1 MGLAVK
7 ITTILMA
14 STLFAVIMLLPA
26 SAGKTKVLPDQS
38 PAIVISTQEVK
49 NGSSLL
55 VEIDTRHL
63 NPPITDMRLI
73 FGERFQP
80 VFQHPTKSDRFYFGL
95 LGIPYRSTPGP
106 ASLKLE
112 WSNASGNHSQS
123 IPFEIVS
130 GKYRTDTLKV
140 DPKRVNPSKED
151 AARAKRE
158 QQEVMRIYAT
168 GSMSRLWE
176 GPFRLPIESDITS
189 PFGNRRVFNDQLKS
203 YHNGIDFRAQNGTPA
218 FAANSGIV
226 RLAKNLFY
234 SGNVVLIDHGTE
246 IFTIYA
252 HLNKINVAAGR
263 QIEKGQMVGLTGASG
278 RVSGPHL
285 HWGVKVNGVAV
296 NPLQFVEVIA
306 SLIEK

>member
-1 MGLAVK
+1 
-7 ITTILMA
+7 MA
-14 STLFAVIMLLPA
+14 STLLAINMLLSA
-26 SAGKTKVLPDQS
+26 SVSMAKNLSGQS
-38 PAIVISTQEVK
+38 PAIAVSTQEVK

-218 FAANSGIV
+218 FAANSGTV

-234 SGNVVLIDHGTE
+234 SGNVVLIDHGTG

-252 HLNKINVAAGR
+252 HLNKINVVADR
-263 QIEKGQMVGLTGASG
+263 QIEKGQLVGFTGASG

-285 HWGVKVNGVAV
+285 HWGMRVSGARIS
-296 NPLQFVEVIA
+296 PLRLLEISQE
-306 SLIEK
+306 LEE